1 MDNEEELETNNVL
14 ELDEDLRFEEELA
27 KKVAIKAQGKKKKE
41 AVARYYLDPDELEAN
56 LREYVIM
63 RAINPDHIMSKKL
76 ALNIVLIVKEYAEGG
91 QFRSYYNGWKEDMKS
106 RAHEHICRYAHGYK
120 IDYVKSTEFFLR
132 WLFRKKQFALQKWL
146 NDRGVS
152 YTKFYKGLL
161 DVIIKT
167 PNGKEKSKMGKKIFV
182 SDLTKLNN
190 PEIYKEHFDPSLKK
204 EPIDGIVFDEDK
216 FKDEI
221 FSNNPQNFYDDF
233 VDQVKRN
240 PFNYLTKYAYNAFI
254 AVIKEEKAV
263 SDNSQ
268 SYEDKMK
275 YASDSFDEDTHGFED
290 RYTQIDEDKF
300 DWETSFIE

>member
-1 MDNEEELETNNVL
+1 MDNEEELESNNVL

-190 PEIYKEHFDPSLKK
+190 PEIYKEYFDPSLKK
-204 EPIDGIVFDEDK
+204 DPIDGIVFDEDK